1 MKAKGISVLI
11 ALLMFMHV
19 LLDCFQGFRMVPH
32 VQEKYKLNIVALQK
46 HYVMFF
52 FFCYHVINTEYSSV
66 LSMTNLCRK
75 T

>member
-52 FFCYHVINTEYSSV
+52 FFVIMLLIQSIHQF
-66 LSMTNLCRK
+66 CR
-75 T
+75 